1 MRYYGIRISRNSNR
15 ETFETERQAK
25 DYFDKKY
32 YEVVRADKQD
42 KIKKAEKLLD
52 RYEKKLEKLQKNFA
66 ETEKVQKYLEL
77 MRKKKMELE
86 KLITEVNSE
95 IYYKQLKTELADLS
109 EEEDEKHIFMLQ
121 YYIRKSQNG
130 FVVKRDIYYVE

>member
-77 MRKKKMELE
+77 MRKKKTELE

-121 YYIRKSQNG
+121 YSN
-130 FVVKRDIYYVE
+130 FALE

>member
-1 MRYYGIRISRNSNR
+1 MRDYGIRISRNSNR

-42 KIKKAEKLLD
+42 KIKKAD

-77 MRKKKMELE
+77 MRKKKTELE